1 MKPLPELCWLPIGEL
16 QRLHEPAKLAVI
28 PKGTVPV
35 HSIGGL
41 MNLDQFADQ
50 TSNGDHRAV
59 VGDPLPQAIEPLSS
73 NDEVP
78 AEPYAEANRAVRTL
92 NELPPHLLGDGQIS
106 PVTQPGCV
114 IPDLIES
121 GQPLHDAQHP
131 IAALDPL
138 PSPEA
143 NLTTRSSISLPQAA
157 AAEEVCAEIRRLHR
171 RATFCTAQRV
181 CLGNRLAAF
190 VRTEFLGFTT
200 TQDETSREKAV
211 KASQKMIAAARKG
224 QPIDLPDDQ
233 VLALKALIAGTD
245 AAIAPFETIEENCL
259 KAMERLVRKLPAH
272 GFMLATRGFGARSF
286 ARIIGE
292 AGALHLYAGPAKLWK
307 RLGVAVIGG
316 ERQRKYADKDLAVI
330 HGYNP
335 RRRSVSWVAF
345 DSLLK
350 AQGTGEDAGRYR
362 AYYDRKKA
370 EYLERGWTKIHAHR
384 AAARYSE
391 KKLLRN
397 LWKAWRAELR
407 GHLGAD
413 NQHFS
418 APHPIGDQESPDALV
433 SGVADPLS
441 GQPCA
446 DAQRP
451 SAAQPLAA

>member
-1 MKPLPELCWLPIGEL
+1 M
-16 QRLHEPAKLAVI
+16 
-28 PKGTVPV
+28 
-35 HSIGGL
+35 
-41 MNLDQFADQ
+41 
-50 TSNGDHRAV
+50 
-59 VGDPLPQAIEPLSS
+59 
-73 NDEVP
+73 
-78 AEPYAEANRAVRTL
+78 
-92 NELPPHLLGDGQIS
+92 
-106 PVTQPGCV
+106 
-114 IPDLIES
+114 
-121 GQPLHDAQHP
+121 
-131 IAALDPL
+131 
-138 PSPEA
+138 
-143 NLTTRSSISLPQAA
+143 TTRSSISLPQTA

-211 KASQKMIAAARKG
+211 RASQKMITAARKG

-233 VLALKALIAGTD
+233 TMALKALIAGTD

-259 KAMERLVRKLPAH
+259 KAMEKLARKLPAH

-433 SGVADPLS
+433 PGVADPLS